1 MQTTTMNRAAL
12 PHAPLAAIGFVL
24 LAYCVA
30 PMMDGTAKWLS
41 TDLPIL
47 QIVWARYFFHLLA
60 VLPVVLWRHGAA
72 ALWPANVGAQV
83 LRSGFMVGST
93 VVFFT
98 SIAYMPLAD
107 SIALVFVYPVIVTAL
122 SPKFL
127 GEAVDARRWVAV
139 GMGLAGTMIILR
151 PGGDVLGWPALLA
164 LSAGCTFAFY
174 MLMTRRIAGT
184 APPLVTLTFT
194 AALGAILMT
203 ALMPVVWVEPEP
215 GHWPLLIGV
224 GILSAAGHLLLI
236 VAYERA
242 PAPVL
247 APFAYFEILGSTTV
261 GLVVFGDF
269 PDATTWIGITVLVAA
284 GIYISVRERMASR

>member
-24 LAYCVA
+24 LAYCIA
-30 PMMDGTAKWLS
+30 PLMDGAAKWLS
-41 TDLPIL
+41 TDLPVL
-47 QIVWARYFFHLLA
+47 QIVWARYFFHLLT
-60 VLPVVLWRHGAA
+60 VLPVVLWRHGIN

-83 LRSGFMVGST
+83 LRSGLMVGST

-107 SIALVFVYPVIVTAL
+107 AIALVFVYPVIVTAL

-127 GEAVDARRWVAV
+127 GEAVDARRWIAV
-139 GMGLAGTMIILR
+139 GMGLVGSMIILR

-164 LSAGCTFAFY
+164 LSAGSIFAFY

-184 APPLVTLTFT
+184 APPLVTLAFT

-203 ALMPVVWVEPEP
+203 ALMPVVWVSPEP
-215 GHWPLLIGV
+215 GHWPILIGL
-224 GILSAAGHLLLI
+224 GLFSATGHLLLI

-247 APFAYFEILGSTTV
+247 APFAYFEILGSTAV
-261 GLVVFGDF
+261 GLALFGDF
-269 PDATTWIGITVLVAA
+269 PDAMTWVGIVVLIAA
-284 GIYISVRERMASR
+284 GLYISVREYMANR